1 MMARLIL
8 WWRMLVLRAEIAGFD
23 QDIETLR
30 QLDMAGGKTERII
43 RELQDDARHQLYLC
57 ARQAL
62 QLNQESKKA

>member
-1 MMARLIL
+1 MARLII

-57 ARQAL
+57 VRQAL
-62 QLNQESKKA
+62 QFNHESKKA